1 MSMLVERP
9 ADDGHHDPRRL
20 SKSTTGDKSDGTS
33 GNSDATNVIN
43 NDEEEAEHERQPKQK
58 LIVRMLLMM
67 RKKKDVEEKKKE
79 ITLDMLQPS
88 RYKPNDLEQMAEE
101 TKFSKREVRQLYRS
115 FKQECPTGIVDE
127 ETFKE
132 VYEKIFPLGDAS
144 RYAHLVFCAIDR
156 EKTGGITFGDF
167 MEFIS
172 VINKGSNQDKLLW
185 AFTFYDQDRDG
196 VICKEEMCKV
206 TEAIHELMGSDSS
219 HQANTAHVNKIFE
232 RMDTNSDEKV
242 TLDEF
247 IYYCNNHQNVRESMS
262 YLP

>member
-1 MSMLVERP
+1 MLVERP

-20 SKSTTGDKSDGTS
+20 SKSATGDKSDGTS
-33 GNSDATNVIN
+33 VNT
-43 NDEEEAEHERQPKQK
+43 DEEAGQTKPKQNPI
-58 LIVRMLLMM
+58 LRMLLKMTK
-67 RKKKDVEEKKKE
+67 RDPEAAEKKKE

-172 VINKGSNQDKLLW
+172 VINKGTNQDKLLW

-219 HQANTAHVNKIFE
+219 HQANAAHVNKIFE
-232 RMDTNSDEKV
+232 RMDTNCDEKV

>member
-1 MSMLVERP
+1 MLVERP

-20 SKSTTGDKSDGTS
+20 SKSTAGDKSDGTS

-67 RKKKDVEEKKKE
+67 RKKPVEEKKKE

-101 TKFSKREVRQLYRS
+101 TKFTKQQVKSLYRA

-127 ETFKE
+127 ATFKE

-167 MEFIS
+167 MEFLS
-172 VINKGSNQDKLLW
+172 VITKGTSQDKLLW
-185 AFTFYDQDRDG
+185 AFTFYDQDKDG

-206 TEAIHELMGSDSS
+206 TEAIHELMGTE
-219 HQANTAHVNKIFE
+219 HNHNNIAHVDKIFE
-232 RMDTNSDEKV
+232 TMDTNSDGKV
-242 TLDEF
+242 TLEEF
-247 IYYCNNHQNVRESMS
+247 INYCNTNKSVRDSMS

>member
-1 MSMLVERP
+1 MLVERP
-9 ADDGHHDPRRL
+9 VEDGHHDPRRL
-20 SKSTTGDKSDGTS
+20 SNSNNTGDKSDGTS

-101 TKFSKREVRQLYRS
+101 TKFTKRQVKSLYRA

-167 MEFIS
+167 MEFLS
-172 VINKGSNQDKLLW
+172 VITKGTSQDKLLW
-185 AFTFYDQDRDG
+185 AFIFYDQDKDG

-206 TEAIHELMGSDSS
+206 TEAIHELMGTE
-219 HQANTAHVNKIFE
+219 HNQNNIAHVNKIFDT
-232 RMDTNSDEKV
+232 MDTNNDGKV
-242 TLDEF
+242 TLEEF
-247 IYYCNNHQNVRESMS
+247 INYCNTNQSVRDSMS

>member
-20 SKSTTGDKSDGTS
+20 SKSATEDKSDGTS
-33 GNSDATNVIN
+33 VNT
-43 NDEEEAEHERQPKQK
+43 DEEAGQTKPKQNPI
-58 LIVRMLLMM
+58 LRMLLKMTK
-67 RKKKDVEEKKKE
+67 RDPEAAEKKKE